1 MKFQCDDKCQ
11 CCTNKIEIYQKKLEK
26 FMVKEKEE
34 LFINKKNPFFLKRT
48 IVASTRI
55 MCDHV
60 PGRDIVRSRKII
72 QKFK

>member
-1 MKFQCDDKCQ
+1 
-11 CCTNKIEIYQKKLEK
+11 
-26 FMVKEKEE
+26 MVKEKEE